1 MRATNAQM
9 MREQKLRK
17 KQRVYQHTISVA
29 YVLSKTM
36 RILSKTQVMTDFTK
50 SITTKF
56 CQFLSNP
63 LSE

>member
-17 KQRVYQHTISVA
+17 KQRVCQHTINVA
-29 YVLSKTM
+29 YTLSKTI

-50 SITTKF
+50 NITTKF
-56 CQFLSNP
+56 YQFLLNP
-63 LSE
+63 LS